1 LVNFTTA
8 FWPVDVCC
16 PCQPLRGAKPSTV
29 TFCGAKHAVTRP
41 PSVSLNRWMHCGDA
55 VVVVVVEILIVVVGG
70 GGGGGG
76 VVGGLVE
83 GGGAGVVAVG
93 GEVAG
98 GDVGGFAVVGEVATV
113 FLRVVVGPGR
123 AVVCVVAAA
132 VTATVVGASVVVVGA
147 SVVAVVV
154 TARVVV
160 GATAVVVV
168 RPFNAAL
175 ACRGLMALSLL
186 MTLLPTTRT
195 PSMVIA
201 VAAPVPR
208 SHTSAITARRVPRI
222 NLLLDLLRCRRSARA
237 PPVVAWTSLRQS
249 AVTTTR
255 LHLLVGTVIC
265 SDAPKAQYRMVM
277 PSIVLVEDDDSI
289 RAALSRALT
298 ERGHV
303 VSSASDGISGLDAV
317 RTGRPDVVVLD
328 LGLPELGGGE
338 VLRRLRAESDV
349 PVIIATAV
357 DDEAE
362 IIRVLDTGADDYI
375 VKPFS
380 TDHLE
385 ARVRAVLR
393 RRAPHSAGPIEV
405 GQLHID
411 TRTREASLNGTALEL
426 SRKEFDL
433 LTYLAQRPGEV
444 VTKRELLSEVWRQ
457 PAGGTDKT
465 VDVHLSWLR
474 RKLGESAEEPRFL
487 HTIRGVGVKL
497 VEP

>member
-1 LVNFTTA
+1 
-8 FWPVDVCC
+8 
-16 PCQPLRGAKPSTV
+16 
-29 TFCGAKHAVTRP
+29 
-41 PSVSLNRWMHCGDA
+41 
-55 VVVVVVEILIVVVGG
+55 
-70 GGGGGG
+70 
-76 VVGGLVE
+76 
-83 GGGAGVVAVG
+83 
-93 GEVAG
+93 
-98 GDVGGFAVVGEVATV
+98 
-113 FLRVVVGPGR
+113 
-123 AVVCVVAAA
+123 
-132 VTATVVGASVVVVGA
+132 
-147 SVVAVVV
+147 
-154 TARVVV
+154 
-160 GATAVVVV
+160 
-168 RPFNAAL
+168 
-175 ACRGLMALSLL
+175 
-186 MTLLPTTRT
+186 
-195 PSMVIA
+195 
-201 VAAPVPR
+201 
-208 SHTSAITARRVPRI
+208 
-222 NLLLDLLRCRRSARA
+222 
-237 PPVVAWTSLRQS
+237 
-249 AVTTTR
+249 
-255 LHLLVGTVIC
+255 
-265 SDAPKAQYRMVM
+265 
-277 PSIVLVEDDDSI
+277 
-289 RAALSRALT
+289 
-298 ERGHV
+298 
-303 VSSASDGISGLDAV
+303 
-317 RTGRPDVVVLD
+317 VVLD

-411 TRTREASLNGTALEL
+411 TRTREANLNGAALEL

-444 VTKRELLSEVWRQ
+444 VTKREPLSEVWRQ